1 MTRGETGLIQ
11 DAETDRIIRARAGE
25 NGQAAGGAVRGALS
39 MILGLALLTAP
50 TAATANSARGTGRHK
65 ATPAP
70 MRLAKGWKSG
80 LSKPKHG
87 GPLPSSTPA
96 HMRNASVLA
105 QSDNPL
111 LHIIPF
117 KKYFA
122 HRLVIRDP
130 PPSRLSVSVNRGPA
144 PSPRPRFERS
154 FFGATPH
161 FAENM
166 KFTRPNSETSGK
178 YAWKNSIVTTVFW
191 VGESAAPPRNP
202 VSNFGSAWDH
212 NWMQHY
218 GGVDPPHPAARA
230 QYIPVTFVP
239 RQNPFYCALPYN
251 DILTKGVTKPE
262 ARFVIPWFAQTF
274 QHEGVSVCKDRWVAI
289 RNHEGRVCYAQWS
302 DVGPFRT
309 DHWQYVFG
317 NDRPKPNLNDGAG
330 LDVSPAVRDF
340 LGLRGMDATD
350 WKFAD
355 FSEVPKGPW
364 DRYGDNN
371 NFVMARRKD
380 FIFASR

>member
-1 MTRGETGLIQ
+1 MSRG
-11 DAETDRIIRARAGE
+11 RIFEDCPSCGE
-25 NGQAAGGAVRGALS
+25 AARGALS
-39 MILGLALLTAP
+39 MLLLGLALMTVATAG
-50 TAATANSARGTGRHK
+50 AATNPHK
-65 ATPAP
+65 S
-70 MRLAKGWKSG
+70 LGK
-80 LSKPKHG
+80 
-87 GPLPSSTPA
+87 PLPSPTHARKGS
-96 HMRNASVLA
+96 SLA
-105 QSDNPL
+105 KQDNPL
-111 LHIIPF
+111 LHLIPF
-117 KKYFA
+117 QKHFG
-122 HRLVIRDP
+122 HRLAIP
-130 PPSRLSVSVNRGPA
+130 APTPSRPTVSANLGPA
-144 PSPRPRFERS
+144 PSPRPRDRS
-154 FFGATPH
+154 FFRDTG
-161 FAENM
+161 
-166 KFTRPNSETSGK
+166 GK
-178 YAWKNSIVTTVFW
+178 YPWKQKIVTTVFW

-218 GGVDPPHPAARA
+218 GGVDTPHSAART
-230 QYIPVTFVP
+230 QYIPATFVP

-251 DILTKGVTKPE
+251 DVLTKGVTKPE
-262 ARFVIPWFAQTF
+262 ARFVIPWFPQTF
-274 QHEGVSVCKDRWVAI
+274 QQEGVSVCKDRWVAI

>member
-1 MTRGETGLIQ
+1 MSRG
-11 DAETDRIIRARAGE
+11 RIFEDCPSCGE
-25 NGQAAGGAVRGALS
+25 AARGALS
-39 MILGLALLTAP
+39 MLLLGLALMTVATAG
-50 TAATANSARGTGRHK
+50 AATNPHK
-65 ATPAP
+65 S
-70 MRLAKGWKSG
+70 LGK
-80 LSKPKHG
+80 
-87 GPLPSSTPA
+87 PLPSSTHARKGP
-96 HMRNASVLA
+96 SLA
-105 QSDNPL
+105 KQDNPL
-111 LHIIPF
+111 LHLIPF

-122 HRLVIRDP
+122 HRLAIP
-130 PPSRLSVSVNRGPA
+130 APTPSRPTVSANLGPA
-144 PSPRPRFERS
+144 PSPRPRDRS
-154 FFGATPH
+154 FFRDTG
-161 FAENM
+161 
-166 KFTRPNSETSGK
+166 GK
-178 YAWKNSIVTTVFW
+178 YPWKQKIVTTVFW

-218 GGVDPPHPAARA
+218 GGVDTPHSAART
-230 QYIPVTFVP
+230 QYIPATFVP

-251 DILTKGVTKPE
+251 DVLTKGVTKPE
-262 ARFVIPWFAQTF
+262 ARFVIPWFPQTF
-274 QHEGVSVCKDRWVAI
+274 QQEGVSVCKDRWVAI